1 MYKRKRTIRSSPQS
15 LRGRPAASNGE
26 RTTAVVTKKP
36 KPDLDT
42 TKLVLVEWLDALAQG
57 EWHEAKREDLKCKTV
72 GFVVFEDDEQIELAG
87 TITTGMCNN
96 SITIPKKMLTK
107 IKEIKVENKLRKA
120 KRKTAPAVD
129 RKAVTREVSPTDGQG
144 LTQLSNGE
152 SR

>member
-1 MYKRKRTIRSSPQS
+1 V
-15 LRGRPAASNGE
+15 AA
-26 RTTAVVTKKP
+26 KKS
-36 KPDLDT
+36 KSDLDT
-42 TKLVLVEWLDALAQG
+42 AKLVLVEWLDALAQG

-87 TITTGMCNN
+87 TITAGMCNN

-107 IKEIKVENKLRKA
+107 VKEIKLENKLRKTKRSAVA
-120 KRKTAPAVD
+120 KMD
-129 RKAVTREVSPTDGQG
+129 RPETTREVSTVNGQG

>member
-1 MYKRKRTIRSSPQS
+1 V
-15 LRGRPAASNGE
+15 A
-26 RTTAVVTKKP
+26 TKKS
-36 KPDLDT
+36 KSDLDS

-87 TITTGMCNN
+87 TITAGMCNN

-107 IKEIKVENKLRKA
+107 IKEIKRETP
-120 KRKTAPAVD
+120 KRKKQRSIITAVD
-129 RKAVTREVSPTDGQG
+129 RKEVTGEVSTTDGQG